1 MIKATHSR
9 FLNSCPHISE
19 EQGEELRQAMEN
31 GTQVSRITFERR
43 IGKAAAGELNRALG
57 YNRNFPIKRDWH
69 VRYWKVKLDGCLVY
83 LMRHSAI
90 EHMYCRPEDAEKLKE
105 WL

>member
-9 FLNSCPHISE
+9 FLNSCPQIPPSKGEALNRALE
-19 EQGEELRQAMEN
+19 E

-43 IGKAAAGELNRALG
+43 IGKAAAGALNRALG

-69 VRYWKVKLDGCLVY
+69 VRYWKVKLAGCLVY
-83 LMRHSAI
+83 LMQHSAI

>member
-1 MIKATHSR
+1 MIKATHACY
-9 FLNSCPHISE
+9 LNSCPQIPASKGEALNRALE
-19 EQGEELRQAMEN
+19 E

-43 IGKAAAGELNRALG
+43 IGAQLASELNRALG

-90 EHMYCRPEDAEKLKE
+90 EHMYCRPEDRDKLE
-105 WL
+105 GWL